1 MAFGFAHVGINFTSA
16 YNATI
21 NVCAAD
27 GQWRNL
33 IYFVSEEN
41 KGSYIDMCDHFG

>member
-1 MAFGFAHVGINFTSA
+1 MLESISRVDRIA

-41 KGSYIDMCDHFG
+41 KGSYIDMCDIV